1 MALSLYEVKQRL
13 LSGDQIAWTKFG
25 DHKAGS
31 VQLATSGARRLFQF
45 LLTCEQTKVAD
56 AHESLFGGL
65 VEAWE
70 RESFDPATEASQSD
84 YAANTGPWRLV
95 RIEANGFGGLN
106 QIDGPPFS
114 VPFDGENW
122 CLEGQNG
129 SGKTSLASAII
140 WAMTGYRCRDQ
151 DGLHLETG
159 LRVPVENNAGVKIGD
174 WPSIVSYPTSAEA
187 LAKTAETWVRLTFH
201 DPAGNIA
208 QAYRRLLAAPG
219 AEPVIEMD
227 ISPDLLIAPQLLE
240 VGLLMPARLSRIGFG
255 ERSQSIYDAVKLLT
269 GLDQLSAIADG
280 AANFTHRSKRF
291 LKYSLDQGGETMAA
305 RLDAALQRASQIATT
320 TGFQLKI
327 AGKREDKGY
336 AQELRNFAKS
346 ASDQAAGHLAVLTSE
361 IASTLDT
368 TNADDRVKIKSAVN
382 SARAILG
389 DSSKGI
395 NVFAAWK
402 ALANAHTD
410 AKFQTMPQLLSE
422 AKAQLDEAI
431 HWDNRQTVDRKLR
444 LKALASRFYEP
455 AAHSHE
461 SADCPLCEGKLTGE
475 KRAALAD
482 ELAALKAAA
491 VVAERRLTDVCA
503 ELEKSLRDAV
513 PPPLDAHFSTLAGMQ
528 PRDAF
533 ADAAKQVFVQEAPF
547 STVLTGVA
555 AFASTAA
562 DNIAQNLPVFV
573 YQSPAPDPASP
584 PAAGGLLSY
593 LAKMERVVALG
604 AWWQSHR
611 PQFALGWKE
620 MTGVAAGD
628 GTFSARSLEG
638 KIQALEAALERAT
651 PLDQLRKDLEAA
663 AKEADAWLPIHE
675 QQRVR
680 EAIASALIPLKDLRL
695 LVAAQ
700 TAGSISALSGRMK
713 EILDRIHFK
722 ERLSF
727 EDAVLEKKTVLIA
740 GSFSPGVRVD
750 ASVVAN
756 SSWLRA
762 ILWAFVLA
770 VREQAIED
778 AGVNSFPLMLLDDP
792 QVTFDP
798 RNKRKWAEEIAR
810 LGKADPASSTGA
822 QIFLITHERQFFQM
836 LVNSEKLPGQ
846 QGLVVRLCD
855 ASKVATIIFGD
866 SLASAFSEAAATN
879 DDEKGHGYVQ
889 KIRIYLEDLLKIM
902 LRTEGIDIQNQ
913 TLDAL
918 TTLMKARRTASV
930 PPFTNPSFGKLLEY
944 ISGGGGGKAMQ
955 YINEAHHHF
964 DGTIGVAQAADVKKF
979 WEEQVESRLHTCFKI
994 FAEFEAHVGEPR
1006 LFAWMDNVVQLPT
1019 TDAADLKVVNFFHT
1033 GVAAAAKTDGRAGDG
1048 LITLADLS
1056 EAQQVKL
1063 HNHAAYQL
1071 TAGTLDPVADIG
1083 DVIIVSNFAKVHE
1096 RNLVVTAF
1104 QDQLLAR
1111 RYNET
1116 EVHPH
1121 IAVLIGQATD
1131 PTSLA
1136 QPVIAPKEQIHM
1148 RKIVGTLFAKH
1159 RLPVPAKVENV
1170 EFIALADFTVVHS
1183 MLKDAKLFQVS
1194 GRSAEPVALDGQ
1206 YIITQ
1211 QVVMTSAAISQF
1223 EGRLMIAVDD
1233 TGNRYLK
1240 RFRPR
1245 GHLVILESLNPD
1257 GTTPAELLSFNGEQ
1271 GLPRLSALMEVVG
1284 VLFELPS

>member
-1 MALSLYEVKQRL
+1 MALSFYEIKQRL
-13 LSGDQIAWTKFG
+13 LSGDQLTWMKFG
-25 DHKAGS
+25 NHKAGS
-31 VQLATSGARRLFQF
+31 VHLASAGARRLFQF

-56 AHESLFGGL
+56 AHESLFDDM
-65 VEAWE
+65 VAAWE
-70 RESFDPATEASQSD
+70 LESFDPASAASQND
-84 YAANTGPWRLV
+84 QATNAGPWRLV
-95 RIEANGFGGLN
+95 RIETSGFGGLN
-106 QIDGPPFS
+106 QIGGPPFS
-114 VPFDGENW
+114 VPFDGANW

-159 LRVPVENNAGVKIGD
+159 VRVPVENDAGAKIGD
-174 WPSIVSYPTSAEA
+174 WPSIVSYPTSAAA
-187 LAKTAETWVRLTFH
+187 LAGTAETWVRLTFH
-201 DPAGNIA
+201 DPAGNTA

-219 AEPVIEMD
+219 AEPVIEVD
-227 ISPDLLIAPQLLE
+227 ISPDLLMAPQLLE

-269 GLDQLSAIADG
+269 GLDQLAAIADG

-320 TGFQLKI
+320 TGFELKI

-336 AQELRNFAKS
+336 AQEIRDFAKS

-368 TNADDRVKIKSAVN
+368 TNADDRAKIKSAVN

-389 DSSKGI
+389 DSSKGVD
-395 NVFAAWK
+395 VFAAWK
-402 ALANAHTD
+402 ALANAHAD
-410 AKFQTMPQLLSE
+410 AQFQAMPQLLSE
-422 AKAQLDEAI
+422 AKTRLDEAI
-431 HWDNRQTVDRKLR
+431 LWDKRQTADHKLR

-461 SADCPLCEGKLTGE
+461 SADCPLCEGKLTGA

-491 VVAERRLTDVCA
+491 AVAERRLTDVCA

-513 PPPLDAHFSTLAGMQ
+513 PSPLDAHFDTLSSMQ

-533 ADAAKQVFVQEAPF
+533 ADAAKQVFVLGAPF

-555 AFASTAA
+555 GFASDAA
-562 DNIAQNLPVFV
+562 DGIAQNLPAFV
-573 YQSPAPDPASP
+573 HQMPATDLASPA
-584 PAAGGLLSY
+584 AAAGLLSY
-593 LAKMERVVALG
+593 MGKIERVVALV

-611 PQFALGWKE
+611 PQFASGWKE
-620 MTGVAAGD
+620 MAGVAEGD
-628 GTFSARSLEG
+628 GTFPADSLEG

-651 PLDQLRKDLEAA
+651 PLDQLAKDLEEA
-663 AKEADAWLPIHE
+663 AKEADTWLPIHE

-695 LVAAQ
+695 LVATQ
-700 TAGSISALSGRMK
+700 TAESISALSGRMK

-727 EDAVLEKKTVLIA
+727 EDAVLGKKTVLIA
-740 GSFSPGVRVD
+740 GSFNPGVRVD

-810 LGKADPASSTGA
+810 LGKADPASSMGA
-822 QIFLITHERQFFQM
+822 QILLITHERQFFQM

-866 SLASAFSEAAATN
+866 SLSSAFAEAEATN
-879 DDEKGHGYVQ
+879 DDQKGHSYVQ
-889 KIRIYLEDLLKIM
+889 KVRIYLEDLLKIM
-902 LRTEGIDIQNQ
+902 LRIEGIDIQNQ
-913 TLDAL
+913 TLDDLA
-918 TTLMKARRTASV
+918 TLMKARRTASV

-944 ISGGGGGKAMQ
+944 IAGGGGGKAMQ

-979 WEEQVESRLHTCFKI
+979 WEERVESRLHTCFKI

-1006 LFAWMDNVVQLPT
+1006 LFAWMDNVVQLPP
-1019 TDAADLKVVNFFHT
+1019 TDAADLKAVNFFHT
-1033 GVAAAAKTDGRAGDG
+1033 GIAAAAKTDGRAGDG

-1056 EAQQVKL
+1056 EAQQVTL

-1096 RNLVVTAF
+1096 RNLVATAF

-1121 IAVLIGQATD
+1121 ITVLTGQATD

-1170 EFIALADFTVVHS
+1170 EFIALADFTAVHS
-1183 MLKDAKLFQVS
+1183 MLMDAKLFQVS
-1194 GRSAEPVALDGQ
+1194 GRSAEPIALDGQ

-1211 QVVMTSAAISQF
+1211 QVAMTSAVISQF
-1223 EGRLMIAVDD
+1223 EGRLVIAVDD
-1233 TGNRYLK
+1233 TGTRYFK

-1245 GHLVILESLNPD
+1245 GQLVILESLNPD
-1257 GTTPAELLSFNGEQ
+1257 GTTPTELLSFDGEQ

-1284 VLFELPS
+1284 ILFELP